1 MEAVCCSVSWTSYQ
15 HHPYEAL
22 LISFTCFV
30 FFSPLESSS
39 ALQLKRGPYYIFQFS
54 TGKKN
59 THTHTCISIC
69 QYLYFDLIPVFRSV
83 NIWFTIPQI
92 NLYSTRHEHTCTL
105 DTCTTQNNKVVKKIE
120 NNLTKRE

>member
-22 LISFTCFV
+22 LISLLV
-30 FFSPLESSS
+30 LFSFLHLNPPPPSNSNEGPTTSSNS
-39 ALQLKRGPYYIFQFS
+39 PQE
-54 TGKKN
+54 KKI
-59 THTHTCISIC
+59 HTHTCISIC

-105 DTCTTQNNKVVKKIE
+105 DTCTTQNNKVVKNIE